1 MAMIIDS
8 SVFITMERRGLS
20 TRVMPII
27 VAPKEGLAM
36 AAISVSE
43 MLFGA
48 YRDESV
54 ERRRR
59 KETFLDAILEAIPVL
74 SIDLRVARAHARLA
88 VDLASAGQK
97 IGANDLLI
105 AATALAWGAAVLTDN
120 LREFERVPG
129 LEVRKPEWPE

>member
-8 SVFITMERRGLS
+8 SVFITMERRGLPTS
-20 TRVMPII
+20 VMPLII
-27 VAPKEGLAM
+27 PPKEGLAM

-48 YRDESV
+48 YRDESL

-74 SIDLRVARAHARLA
+74 SFDLRVARAHARLA
-88 VDLASAGQK
+88 ADLTSGGQK

-105 AATALAWGAAVLTDN
+105 AATALAWEAAVLTDN
-120 LREFERVPG
+120 LREFGRVPG
-129 LEVRKPEWPE
+129 LEVRKPEWPR

>member
-1 MAMIIDS
+1 
-8 SVFITMERRGLS
+8 
-20 TRVMPII
+20 
-27 VAPKEGLAM
+27 M

-74 SIDLRVARAHARLA
+74 SFDLRVARAHARLA
-88 VDLASAGQK
+88 VDLASSGQK
-97 IGANDLLI
+97 IGTNDLLI

-120 LREFERVPG
+120 MREFERVPG
-129 LEVRKPEWPE
+129 LEVRKPKWPE

>member
-20 TRVMPII
+20 TRVMAMI
-27 VAPKEGLAM
+27 APPREGLAM
-36 AAISVSE
+36 AAITVSE

-54 ERRRR
+54 ERQRR

-74 SIDLRVARAHARLA
+74 SFDLRVARARARLA
-88 VDLASAGQK
+88 VDLASGGQK

-105 AATALAWGAAVLTDN
+105 AATALAWGAAVLTEN
-120 LREFERVPG
+120 LREFDRVPG
-129 LEVRKPEWPE
+129 LEVRKPTWPE